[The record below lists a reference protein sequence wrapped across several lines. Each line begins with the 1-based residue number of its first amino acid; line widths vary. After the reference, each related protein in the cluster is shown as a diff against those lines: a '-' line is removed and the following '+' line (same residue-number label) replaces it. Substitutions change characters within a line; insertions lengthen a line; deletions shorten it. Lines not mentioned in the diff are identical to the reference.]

1 MPQQHS
7 PFGGFEETPASNAG
21 SRPAFGDGAG
31 GTPSPFASG
40 FGPQPQPQFGT
51 EPPGRSAPA
60 WQVDGPA
67 QAVSATSAPMLAL
80 APSMVM
86 AALSLVLSA
95 TITLGSF
102 TPTEFMFRVLSVV
115 AWLAAGIFGIT
126 LLGLYFNEDNRR
138 RAKGFYS
145 VIGWKVTLYWV
156 TVGALLVGILWSAV
170 EIGQWVGK
178 L

>member
-1 MPQQHS
+1 
-7 PFGGFEETPASNAG
+7 
-21 SRPAFGDGAG
+21 
-31 GTPSPFASG
+31 
-40 FGPQPQPQFGT
+40 
-51 EPPGRSAPA
+51 
-60 WQVDGPA
+60 
-67 QAVSATSAPMLAL
+67 MLAL